1 MRPASGRRN
10 AVIAALVAVLV
21 ASCSSNSEPS
31 MEFAPANSEA
41 GAPAVDLQLAEGS
54 KAASGEGDASLPEK
68 AALPGVK
75 PGETK
80 TSALPN
86 PEDQKAAEAALTA
99 AKGGTDEPKAA
110 ISAAPAES
118 SDTTGASQA
127 SASPTGQVLEN
138 GGPILTSGTMPTAMI
153 EPKKKSFLSSF
164 FGSTPA
170 KADEAKPDPA
180 PAAKAREPKAKPVI
194 ALPDPNEE
202 KRKEEA
208 AVRFASL
215 GAEDDGI
222 DDGSGDFALPGVRK
236 TNLFEIKRKSGIDDD
251 SDIDV
256 YEDVGSYEVA
266 SAAGLARLAPNGLLK
281 QRETVDTAC
290 LKPKLVRMLKQ
301 VERHFGKRLV
311 VTSGYRSP
319 SYNKKVRGAEKSQ
332 HMYCAAVDVQMP
344 GVNKW
349 EIARY
354 VRAMPGR
361 GGVGTYCHQSIHIDI
376 GPERDWNW
384 KCGGRKT

>member
-1 MRPASGRRN
+1 MRPASGRRS
-10 AVIAALVAVLV
+10 AAAAALLAVLL
-21 ASCSSNSEPS
+21 ASCSSNTEPS
-31 MEFAPANSEA
+31 LEFAQTEA
-41 GAPAVDLQLAEGS
+41 GAPAVDLALAEG
-54 KAASGEGDASLPEK
+54 KAAPSGQGDASLPEE

-75 PGETK
+75 PVESKPADAAKSEG
-80 TSALPN
+80 
-86 PEDQKAAEAALTA
+86 AAETALAA
-99 AKGGTDEPKAA
+99 AKEGTAKTE
-110 ISAAPAES
+110 SAAA
-118 SDTTGASQA
+118 DTAKPSGIGP
-127 SASPTGQVLEN
+127 SPTGEVLEN
-138 GGPILTSGTMPTAMI
+138 GGPILTAGTMPTAPI

-170 KADEAKPDPA
+170 RADPAETA
-180 PAAKAREPKAKPVI
+180 PAAATQREAKAKPVI
-194 ALPDPNEE
+194 ALPDPNEK

-215 GAEDDGI
+215 GAEDDGV
-222 DDGSGDFALPGVRK
+222 DDGGGDFALPGVRK

-256 YEDVGSYEVA
+256 YEDEGGSYEVA

-281 QRETVDTAC
+281 TRETVDTAC

-301 VERHFGKRLV
+301 VERHFGKRMV

-319 SYNKKVRGAEKSQ
+319 AYNKKVRGAQKSQ
-332 HMYCAAVDVQMP
+332 HMYCAAVDVQLP
-344 GVNKW
+344 GVSKW
-349 EIARY
+349 ELAKY
-354 VRAMPGR
+354 VRALPGR
-361 GGVGTYCHQSIHIDI
+361 GGVGTYCHASVHIDI

>member
-1 MRPASGRRN
+1 MELAQSGT
-10 AVIAALVAVLV
+10 
-21 ASCSSNSEPS
+21 
-31 MEFAPANSEA
+31 EA
-41 GAPAVDLQLAEGS
+41 GAPAVDLQLGKDAALVPGS
-54 KAASGEGDASLPEK
+54 GDDASIPEQAVLPTAKPAEPK
-68 AALPGVK
+68 TAEIEAPRSGQQEAVETAL
-75 PGETK
+75 
-80 TSALPN
+80 A
-86 PEDQKAAEAALTA
+86 A
-99 AKGGTDEPKAA
+99 AKGEPPPAAAVAAKAA
-110 ISAAPAES
+110 G
-118 SDTTGASQA
+118 T
-127 SASPTGQVLEN
+127 SPTGQVLEN
-138 GGPILTSGTMPTAMI
+138 GGPILTAGTMPVTPI

-170 KADEAKPDPA
+170 KADPA
-180 PAAKAREPKAKPVI
+180 QAVTTPAAAARETKAKPVI
-194 ALPDPNEE
+194 ALPDPNED
-202 KRKEEA
+202 KRKQEA
-208 AVRFASL
+208 AIRFASL

-222 DDGSGDFALPGVRK
+222 DDGAGDFALPGVRK

-256 YEDVGSYEVA
+256 YEDEGGSYDVA

-319 SYNKKVRGAEKSQ
+319 AYNKKVRGAEKSQ
-332 HMYCAAVDVQMP
+332 HMYCAAVDVQLP

-349 EIARY
+349 ELAKY

-361 GGVGTYCHQSIHIDI
+361 GGVGTYCHASIHIDI

-384 KCGGRKT
+384 KCGRRKA

>member
-1 MRPASGRRN
+1 MKARARLTGGRRST
-10 AVIAALVAVLV
+10 AALAALLAVLV
-21 ASCSSNSEPS
+21 ASCSSTTEPS
-31 MEFAPANSEA
+31 MEFAQTDA
-41 GAPAVDLQLAEGS
+41 GAPAVDLEAV
-54 KAASGEGDASLPEK
+54 AASETG
-68 AALPGVK
+68 AAR
-75 PGETK
+75 
-80 TSALPN
+80 
-86 PEDQKAAEAALTA
+86 
-99 AKGGTDEPKAA
+99 
-110 ISAAPAES
+110 
-118 SDTTGASQA
+118 TGASAAATVPQIKPDAKAAA
-127 SASPTGQVLEN
+127 SAQPPKEEAKPVEATLAAAKAKPEPTATAAAALAPSPTGQVLEN
-138 GGPILTSGTMPTAMI
+138 GGPILTAGTMPSQPIA
-153 EPKKKSFLSSF
+153 PKKKSFLSSF

-170 KADEAKPDPA
+170 DAKPVVAAA
-180 PAAKAREPKAKPVI
+180 PRQAKPVI

-202 KRKEEA
+202 KRKKDA

-215 GAEDDGI
+215 GAADDGV
-222 DDGSGDFALPGVRK
+222 DSGDGDFALPGVRK

-256 YEDVGSYEVA
+256 YEDVGTYDVA

-281 QRETVDTAC
+281 QRESVDTAC

-319 SYNKKVRGAEKSQ
+319 AYNKRVRGAEKSQ

-349 EIARY
+349 ELARY

>member
-1 MRPASGRRN
+1 
-10 AVIAALVAVLV
+10 
-21 ASCSSNSEPS
+21 
-31 MEFAPANSEA
+31 MELAQAEA
-41 GAPAVDLQLAEGS
+41 GAPAVDLAAVEGAA
-54 KAASGEGDASLPEK
+54 AASGEGDAKETV
-68 AALPGVK
+68 ADATAK
-75 PGETK
+75 PGESRT
-80 TSALPN
+80 
-86 PEDQKAAEAALTA
+86 AEAEAKKPEEQTTADAAPVA
-99 AKGGTDEPKAA
+99 AKGEPEAAKAA
-110 ISAAPAES
+110 APTKE
-118 SDTTGASQA
+118 ASGVPDGP
-127 SASPTGQVLEN
+127 SPTGQVLEN
-138 GGPILTSGTMPTAMI
+138 GGPILTAGTMPAAPI

-170 KADEAKPDPA
+170 KAA
-180 PAAKAREPKAKPVI
+180 PAETEAAAAPREPKAKPVI
-194 ALPDPNEE
+194 AMPDPNEE

-208 AVRFASL
+208 SVRFAAL
-215 GAEDDGI
+215 GAEDDGV

-256 YEDVGSYEVA
+256 YEDIGSYEVA

-319 SYNKKVRGAEKSQ
+319 AYNKKVRGAEKSQ
-332 HMYCAAVDVQMP
+332 HMYCAAVDVQLP

-349 EIARY
+349 ELAKY
-354 VRAMPGR
+354 VRSMPGR
-361 GGVGTYCHQSIHIDI
+361 GGVGTYCHASIHIDI

-384 KCGGRKT
+384 KCGGRRKA

>member
-1 MRPASGRRN
+1 
-10 AVIAALVAVLV
+10 
-21 ASCSSNSEPS
+21 
-31 MEFAPANSEA
+31 MELAQSEA
-41 GAPAVDLQLAEGS
+41 GAPAVDLQLADG
-54 KAASGEGDASLPEK
+54 APAGEGDASLPEK
-68 AALPGVK
+68 ATTLPGVK
-75 PGETK
+75 P
-80 TSALPN
+80 A
-86 PEDQKAAEAALTA
+86 DAKAAEAAKSEDQKTAEAVLTA
-99 AKGGTDEPKAA
+99 AKEEAA
-110 ISAAPAES
+110 KTEATAAKVAETPAAP
-118 SDTTGASQA
+118 
-127 SASPTGQVLEN
+127 SPAGQVLEN
-138 GGPILTSGTMPTAMI
+138 GGPILTAGTMPTAPI

-170 KADEAKPDPA
+170 KADPAEATPA
-180 PAAKAREPKAKPVI
+180 SAAAAARETKAKPVI

-202 KRKEEA
+202 KRKQQA

-215 GAEDDGI
+215 GAEDDGV
-222 DDGSGDFALPGVRK
+222 DDGAGDFALPGVRK

-256 YEDVGSYEVA
+256 YEDEDGSYNVA

-301 VERHFGKRLV
+301 VEQHFGKRII

-319 SYNKKVRGAEKSQ
+319 AYNKKVRGAEKSQ
-332 HMYCAAVDVQMP
+332 HMYCAAVDVQLP
-344 GVNKW
+344 GVSKW
-349 EIARY
+349 ELAKY

-361 GGVGTYCHQSIHIDI
+361 GGVGTYCHSSVHIDI

>member
-1 MRPASGRRN
+1 ME
-10 AVIAALVAVLV
+10 VAQ
-21 ASCSSNSEPS
+21 A
-31 MEFAPANSEA
+31 EA
-41 GAPAVDLQLAEGS
+41 GAPAVDLALVEGA
-54 KAASGEGDASLPEK
+54 AASGEGDASQAK
-68 AALPGVK
+68 MTAADAK
-75 PGETK
+75 PGEAET
-80 TSALPN
+80 
-86 PEDQKAAEAALTA
+86 AEAEAEKSEEQKTAEAVPAA
-99 AKGGTDEPKAA
+99 AKGEPEAA
-110 ISAAPAES
+110 KTTEAATKEAAAAPDS
-118 SDTTGASQA
+118 P
-127 SASPTGQVLEN
+127 SPTGQVLEN
-138 GGPILTSGTMPTAMI
+138 GGPILTAGTMPTAPI

-170 KADEAKPDPA
+170 KAA
-180 PAAKAREPKAKPVI
+180 PAATEAATAAATREPKAKPVI
-194 ALPDPNEE
+194 AMPDPNEE

-208 AVRFASL
+208 SVRFAAL
-215 GAEDDGI
+215 GAEDDGV

-256 YEDVGSYEVA
+256 YEDIGSYEVA

-319 SYNKKVRGAEKSQ
+319 AYNKKVRGAEKSQ
-332 HMYCAAVDVQMP
+332 HMYCAAVDVQLP

-349 EIARY
+349 ELAKY
-354 VRAMPGR
+354 VRSMPGR
-361 GGVGTYCHQSIHIDI
+361 GGVGTYCHASIHIDI

-384 KCGGRKT
+384 KCGGRRKA

>member
-1 MRPASGRRN
+1 
-10 AVIAALVAVLV
+10 
-21 ASCSSNSEPS
+21 
-31 MEFAPANSEA
+31 MEFADAGSEA
-41 GAPAVDLQLAEGS
+41 GSTAVDLQL
-54 KAASGEGDASLPEK
+54 GEGGKAGKSDASQPEK
-68 AALPGVK
+68 TAALPGVK

-80 TSALPN
+80 TAEASKAN
-86 PEDQKAAEAALTA
+86 EQSAAEAALAAAKGEAGTTKAETSATA
-99 AKGGTDEPKAA
+99 AKAA
-110 ISAAPAES
+110 DPSELGP
-118 SDTTGASQA
+118 
-127 SASPTGQVLEN
+127 SPTGQVLEN
-138 GGPILTSGTMPTAMI
+138 GGPILTAGTMPVTPI

-164 FGSTPA
+164 FGATPA
-170 KADEAKPDPA
+170 RADPAQAA
-180 PAAKAREPKAKPVI
+180 PAAAAKREAKAKPVI
-194 ALPDPNEE
+194 TLPDPNDE
-202 KRKEEA
+202 KRKQEA

-215 GAEDDGI
+215 GAADDGV

-256 YEDVGSYEVA
+256 YEDIGSYDVA

-290 LKPKLVRMLKQ
+290 LKPNLVRMLKQ

-349 EIARY
+349 ELARY
-354 VRAMPGR
+354 VRSMPGR
-361 GGVGTYCHQSIHIDI
+361 GGVGTYCHQSIHIDV

>member
-1 MRPASGRRN
+1 
-10 AVIAALVAVLV
+10 
-21 ASCSSNSEPS
+21 
-31 MEFAPANSEA
+31 MELAQAGAEA
-41 GAPAVDLQLAEGS
+41 GAPALDLQLADGS
-54 KAASGEGDASLPEK
+54 TAPAGEGDANPPE
-68 AALPGVK
+68 
-75 PGETK
+75 
-80 TSALPN
+80 
-86 PEDQKAAEAALTA
+86 Q
-99 AKGGTDEPKAA
+99 
-110 ISAAPAES
+110 AAPAAKPAES
-118 SDTTGASQA
+118 KTAEASKSDEQGTSEVALA
-127 SASPTGQVLEN
+127 SAKGEAEKAEAVAAKPAEASASNPSPTGQVLEN
-138 GGPILTSGTMPTAMI
+138 GGPILTAGTMPAAPI

-170 KADEAKPDPA
+170 KTDPA
-180 PAAKAREPKAKPVI
+180 EASLAEATPSSAPATARETKAKPVVT
-194 ALPDPNEE
+194 LPDPNED
-202 KRKEEA
+202 KRNEAA

-215 GAEDDGI
+215 GAEDDGV
-222 DDGSGDFALPGVRK
+222 DDGAGDFALPGVRK

-256 YEDVGSYEVA
+256 YEDEDSSVQMAGYA
-266 SAAGLARLAPNGLLK
+266 GGLARLAPNGLLK

-319 SYNKKVRGAEKSQ
+319 AYNKKVRGAEKSQ
-332 HMYCAAVDVQMP
+332 HMYCAAVDVQLP

-349 EIARY
+349 ELAKY

-361 GGVGTYCHQSIHIDI
+361 GGVGTYCHASVHIDI

>member
-1 MRPASGRRN
+1 MQLAE
-10 AVIAALVAVLV
+10 A
-21 ASCSSNSEPS
+21 
-31 MEFAPANSEA
+31 EA
-41 GAPAVDLQLAEGS
+41 GATAAESANASAAPVQQEDVALQAQ
-54 KAASGEGDASLPEK
+54 AASPAAKLGEADVAK
-68 AALPGVK
+68 A
-75 PGETK
+75 ETDTAAAK
-80 TSALPN
+80 QN
-86 PEDQKAAEAALTA
+86 AAEAALLA
-99 AKGGTDEPKAA
+99 AKGNPGAPATVETA
-110 ISAAPAES
+110 AAPA
-118 SDTTGASQA
+118 AA
-127 SASPTGQVLEN
+127 YPTNQVLEN
-138 GGPILTSGTMPTAMI
+138 GGPILTAGTMPSAPI

-164 FGSTPA
+164 FGTTPA
-170 KADEAKPDPA
+170 KAGPAEASPA
-180 PAAKAREPKAKPVI
+180 VATAMRETKAKPVI
-194 ALPDPNEE
+194 TLPDPNEE
-202 KRKEEA
+202 KRKQAA

-215 GAEDDGI
+215 GAEDDGV

-256 YEDVGSYEVA
+256 YEDEGGSVQMA

-281 QRETVDTAC
+281 QRESVDTAC

-319 SYNKKVRGAEKSQ
+319 AYNKRVRGAEKSQ
-332 HMYCAAVDVQMP
+332 HMYCAAVDVQLP

-349 EIARY
+349 ELARY
-354 VRAMPGR
+354 IRSMPGR
-361 GGVGTYCHQSIHIDI
+361 GGVGTYCHASIHIDI

>member
-1 MRPASGRRN
+1 MRPASGRRS
-10 AVIAALVAVLV
+10 AAAAALLAVLL
-21 ASCSSNSEPS
+21 ASCSSTSEPS
-31 MEFAPANSEA
+31 MELAEAGSEA
-41 GAPAVDLQLAEGS
+41 GAPAVDLELAEGS
-54 KAASGEGDASLPEK
+54 KTTTGKGDENLPK
-68 AALPGVK
+68 KAAALPGVK
-75 PGETK
+75 PDETK
-80 TSALPN
+80 TAEAPKPDEQNAAETALAAAKGDAK
-86 PEDQKAAEAALTA
+86 PEATAKAAESP
-99 AKGGTDEPKAA
+99 G
-110 ISAAPAES
+110 
-118 SDTTGASQA
+118 
-127 SASPTGQVLEN
+127 ASPTGQVLEN
-138 GGPILTSGTMPTAMI
+138 GGPILTAGTMPTAPI

-170 KADEAKPDPA
+170 RAAPTEDDPA
-180 PAAKAREPKAKPVI
+180 PAAAATREKAKPVI
-194 ALPDPNEE
+194 TLPDPNEE
-202 KRKEEA
+202 KRKKDA

-215 GAEDDGI
+215 GAEDDGV

-256 YEDVGSYEVA
+256 YEDIGSYEVA

-281 QRETVDTAC
+281 QRESVDTAC

-319 SYNKKVRGAEKSQ
+319 SYNKKVRGAERSQ
-332 HMYCAAVDVQMP
+332 HMYCAAVDVQLP

-349 EIARY
+349 ELARY

-361 GGVGTYCHQSIHIDI
+361 GGVGTYCHQSVHIDV

>member
-1 MRPASGRRN
+1 
-10 AVIAALVAVLV
+10 
-21 ASCSSNSEPS
+21 
-31 MEFAPANSEA
+31 MEFADAGSEA
-41 GAPAVDLQLAEGS
+41 GASAVDLQLAEGG
-54 KAASGEGDASLPEK
+54 KTGKGDASQPEK
-68 AALPGVK
+68 AALPDVRPGDTK
-75 PGETK
+75 TAGAPKSDEQKNAAETALAATKGETGAAK
-80 TSALPN
+80 ADAATTAA
-86 PEDQKAAEAALTA
+86 KAAEASPTA
-99 AKGGTDEPKAA
+99 P
-110 ISAAPAES
+110 SP
-118 SDTTGASQA
+118 TGP
-127 SASPTGQVLEN
+127 SPTGQVLEN
-138 GGPILTSGTMPTAMI
+138 GGPILTAGTMPTAPI

-170 KADEAKPDPA
+170 KAGAAEAA
-180 PAAKAREPKAKPVI
+180 PAAAAKRETKAKPVI

-202 KRKEEA
+202 KRKQAA

-215 GAEDDGI
+215 GAADDGI

-256 YEDVGSYEVA
+256 YEDIGSYEVA

-349 EIARY
+349 ELARY
-354 VRAMPGR
+354 VRALPGR
-361 GGVGTYCHQSIHIDI
+361 GGVGTYCHSSVHIDI

>member
-1 MRPASGRRN
+1 
-10 AVIAALVAVLV
+10 
-21 ASCSSNSEPS
+21 
-31 MEFAPANSEA
+31 MELAQTEA
-41 GAPAVDLQLAEGS
+41 GAPAVDLALAEGS
-54 KAASGEGDASLPEK
+54 ATPAGEGDASLPKE
-68 AALPGVK
+68 AVLPGAK
-75 PGETK
+75 PGESK
-80 TSALPN
+80 TAEAAKS
-86 PEDQKAAEAALTA
+86 EEQKTAEAALTA
-99 AKGGTDEPKAA
+99 AKQERANTGLTAAKA
-110 ISAAPAES
+110 
-118 SDTTGASQA
+118 SDGVGP
-127 SASPTGQVLEN
+127 SPTGQVLEN
-138 GGPILTSGTMPTAMI
+138 GGPILTAGTMPTAPI

-170 KADEAKPDPA
+170 KAEPAEA
-180 PAAKAREPKAKPVI
+180 AATAATQREAKAKPVI

-215 GAEDDGI
+215 GAEDDGV

-256 YEDVGSYEVA
+256 YEDEGGSYDVA

-301 VERHFGKRLV
+301 VERHFGKRMI

-319 SYNKKVRGAEKSQ
+319 AYNKKVRGAEKSQ
-332 HMYCAAVDVQMP
+332 HMYCAAVDVQLP
-344 GVNKW
+344 GVSKW
-349 EIARY
+349 ELAKY

-361 GGVGTYCHQSIHIDI
+361 GGVGTYCHASVHIDI

>member
-1 MRPASGRRN
+1 
-10 AVIAALVAVLV
+10 
-21 ASCSSNSEPS
+21 
-31 MEFAPANSEA
+31 MELAQSEA
-41 GAPAVDLQLAEGS
+41 GAPAIDLQLADGRTVP
-54 KAASGEGDASLPEK
+54 AGDAVLPAQ
-68 AALPGVK
+68 AAAPTAKPADSKTVEAPGS
-75 PGETK
+75 EEQK
-80 TSALPN
+80 TAEAVLAAAKD
-86 PEDQKAAEAALTA
+86 EMAKTEAATARAAEVPAA
-99 AKGGTDEPKAA
+99 GT
-110 ISAAPAES
+110 SPA
-118 SDTTGASQA
+118 
-127 SASPTGQVLEN
+127 GQVLEN
-138 GGPILTSGTMPTAMI
+138 GGPILTAGTMPAAPI

-170 KADEAKPDPA
+170 KADPAEAEAA
-180 PAAKAREPKAKPVI
+180 PAAATAREPKAKPVI

-202 KRKEEA
+202 RRKQQA

-215 GAEDDGI
+215 GAEDDGV
-222 DDGSGDFALPGVRK
+222 DDGAGDFALPGVRK

-256 YEDVGSYEVA
+256 YEDEGGSYNVA

-290 LKPKLVRMLKQ
+290 LKPGLVRILKQ
-301 VERHFGKRLV
+301 VERRFGKRMI

-319 SYNKKVRGAEKSQ
+319 AYNKKVRGAEKSQ
-332 HMYCAAVDVQMP
+332 HMYCSAVDVQLP

-349 EIARY
+349 ELAKFL
-354 VRAMPGR
+354 RAMPGR
-361 GGVGTYCHQSIHIDI
+361 GGVGTYCHASIHVDI

>member
-1 MRPASGRRN
+1 MRPASGRRSA
-10 AVIAALVAVLV
+10 AVAALLAVLL
-21 ASCSSNSEPS
+21 ASCSSTSEPS
-31 MEFAPANSEA
+31 MELAEAGSEA
-41 GAPAVDLQLAEGS
+41 GAPAVDLELAEGS
-54 KAASGEGDASLPEK
+54 KTTTGKGDENLPKK
-68 AALPGVK
+68 AEVLPGVK

-80 TSALPN
+80 TAEAPKPDEQDAAETALAAAKGEAK
-86 PEDQKAAEAALTA
+86 PETTAKAAEPL
-99 AKGGTDEPKAA
+99 G
-110 ISAAPAES
+110 
-118 SDTTGASQA
+118 
-127 SASPTGQVLEN
+127 ASPTGQVLEN
-138 GGPILTSGTMPTAMI
+138 GGPILTAGTMPTAPI

-170 KADEAKPDPA
+170 RAAPAEDDPA
-180 PAAKAREPKAKPVI
+180 PAATATREKAKPVI
-194 ALPDPNEE
+194 TLPDPNDE
-202 KRKEEA
+202 KRKKDA

-215 GAEDDGI
+215 GAEDDGV

-256 YEDVGSYEVA
+256 YEDIGSYEVA
-266 SAAGLARLAPNGLLK
+266 SAGGLARLAPNGLLK
-281 QRETVDTAC
+281 QRESVDTAC

-332 HMYCAAVDVQMP
+332 HMYCAAVDVQLP

-349 EIARY
+349 ELARY

-361 GGVGTYCHQSIHIDI
+361 GGVGTYCHQSVHIDV